1 MTLKDVLKGTNYKIE
16 CIKTVSAMNIYYKNS
31 KRPVPGKTY
40 TTRYILT
47 DTVIKDTIFS
57 IEKEFLMNLKD
68 ISKNQKSWCLFI
80 THYGSVRP
88 QTNFTIPEIF
98 KQTSNLYLEQE
109 NKPTQK
115 HVPVQNMKESM
126 DLSNVYERISTA
138 IKDNKIYHATKTR

>member
-16 CIKTVSAMNIYYKNS
+16 CIKTVSATNIYYKNS

-80 THYGSVRP
+80 AHYGSVRP

-126 DLSNVYERISTA
+126 DLSDVYDKISTT
-138 IKDNKIYHATKTR
+138 IKDNRIYHKTKTR